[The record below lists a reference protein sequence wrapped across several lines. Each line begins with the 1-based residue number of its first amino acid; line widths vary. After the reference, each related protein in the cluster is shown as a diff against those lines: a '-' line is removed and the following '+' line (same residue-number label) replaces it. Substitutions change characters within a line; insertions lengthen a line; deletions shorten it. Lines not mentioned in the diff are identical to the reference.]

1 VEAYEVWAA
10 VRIAPFERNHV
21 RFAPD
26 QKQRKLLQEATLEEQ
41 RVLFDVTCFDV
52 CWRIVCVLSQLM
64 YKSLR
69 VMQTFFASRSTL
81 PPLRAD
87 CRSWDFK

>member
-1 VEAYEVWAA
+1 MKITKNLKIFRKISVHEGGTWKPMKSWAA

-26 QKQRKLLQEATLEEQ
+26 QKQRKLVQEATLEEQ

-52 CWRIVCVLSQLM
+52 C
-64 YKSLR
+64 
-69 VMQTFFASRSTL
+69 
-81 PPLRAD
+81 
-87 CRSWDFK
+87 